1 MLSSK
6 ERLSREWKKNFHNYW
21 RDNLPPLW
29 RAFPNL
35 LELRVLLDIESD
47 CADNRLP
54 LVMAIRFVS
63 RNHIEEALAAP
74 ARLKGKGTS
83 KKLFEMIEGLVI
95 HLVFRADQ
103 FDPFAA
109 E

>member
-6 ERLSREWKKNFHNYW
+6 KPLSQDWKKNFHNFW
-21 RDNLPPLW
+21 RDNLTPLW

-35 LELRVLLDIESD
+35 LKLRVLRDIESD

-54 LVMAIRFVS
+54 LVRAIRFVS

-74 ARLKGKGTS
+74 SRWESKETS
-83 KKLFEMIEGLVI
+83 KKLFEMFEGLVI
-95 HLVFRADQ
+95 HSVFRADQ
-103 FDPFAA
+103 FDPFTAG
-109 E
+109 